1 MPFWF
6 LRVDCVCVEEL
17 AMGIRTRIRFMR
29 LCALL
34 ARQRADR
41 KTALDMV
48 FWMGVVR
55 YGICYRLC
63 FCFVWTAAYVRC
75 RRSTTG
81 GTR

>member
-1 MPFWF
+1 
-6 LRVDCVCVEEL
+6 
-17 AMGIRTRIRFMR
+17 MGIRIRIRFMR

-48 FWMGVVR
+48 LFGLLDGGVVR

-75 RRSTTG
+75 R
-81 GTR
+81 